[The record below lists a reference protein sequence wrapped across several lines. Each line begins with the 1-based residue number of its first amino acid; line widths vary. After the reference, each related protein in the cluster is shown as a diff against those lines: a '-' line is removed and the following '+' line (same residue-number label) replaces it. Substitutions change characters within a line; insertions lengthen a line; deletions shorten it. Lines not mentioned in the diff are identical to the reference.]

1 MKDILFL
8 LFGLVMSH
16 PIKTLDELETRLKT
30 YQNFTGISD
39 ETYAQLWNKVLAYGM
54 LGTIWEHF

>member
-30 YQNFTGISD
+30 YYNFTGID
-39 ETYAQLWNKVLAYGM
+39 DGTYAQLWNNVL
-54 LGTIWEHF
+54 EHGIIPLVC